1 MNKHFTYIY
10 FVLCTTGQLIR
21 EANCCHK
28 TLFFVRKLLHFFF
41 SQVQPDD
48 RVVHT
53 DRGLLIRS
61 LNTSD
66 AGVYFCVA
74 KEHTHFTHTLVHVTL
89 QLVTYG
95 QLDGK
100 AKHSE
105 DPVVELHHGAESR
118 HRYKDYLR
126 VMSSPF
132 SSLEEYCDSLWL
144 EKRPSRVRGR
154 GLGGGKWKHIQEIR
168 KSRNRRHHRETKEEW
183 DKQGWLVTTAK
194 Q

>member
-1 MNKHFTYIY
+1 M
-10 FVLCTTGQLIR
+10 
-21 EANCCHK
+21 
-28 TLFFVRKLLHFFF
+28 RKLLLFFP
-41 SQVQPDD
+41 QVQLDD

-66 AGVYFCVA
+66 AGVYVCVA
-74 KEHTHFTHTLVHVTL
+74 QEHTHFTHTLVHVKL

-100 AKHSE
+100 AKPTE
-105 DPVVELHHGAESR
+105 DPLVVLRHSAESR
-118 HRYKDYLR
+118 QRYKDYLR

-144 EKRPSRVRGR
+144 EKRPSRGRGR

-168 KSRNRRHHRETKEEW
+168 KSRNRRHQRETREEW
-183 DKQGWLVTTAK
+183 DNQGRLVRTAK